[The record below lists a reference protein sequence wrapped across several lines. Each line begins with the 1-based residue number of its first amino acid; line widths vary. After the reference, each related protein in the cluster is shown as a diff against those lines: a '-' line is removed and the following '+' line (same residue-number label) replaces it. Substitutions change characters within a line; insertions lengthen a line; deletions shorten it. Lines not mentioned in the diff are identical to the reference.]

1 MPAPPLDRR
10 TTRCRPRDVFRVAGV
25 DVAVHT
31 RDPEMRRLVRARLG
45 PEGAAGAA
53 GDVCVSLLPVPA
65 LGSAAGGGE
74 RLVYESAGG
83 EVRYH
88 EADDVLRVRYG
99 GVVDAACNAR
109 DGRAR
114 IRYAAGAAEARWIAS
129 HAVLSL
135 CICELLRQ
143 RGRFPLHA
151 AALAMEGR
159 GLLLAGPSGA
169 GKTTLALALRRAG
182 FQFLGDDTCLMEPG
196 PDGVHVH
203 SLPEEFDVAP
213 PTARLFPELGF
224 LLARDAPPGARKRP
238 LWPGEMEGGA
248 SVADCVPRVLVF
260 PRVSGARCSRL
271 EAMSA
276 AEALLELAPNVLL
289 TDPARGR
296 AHLAALGRLVH
307 GCTCHRLATGRDLD
321 ALPPLLLDLLR
332 SPRPGGPP

>member
-1 MPAPPLDRR
+1 MPTLPLDRS
-10 TTRCRPRDVFRVAGV
+10 TTRCRRRDVFRIAGV
-25 DVAVHT
+25 AVAVQT
-31 RDPEMRRLVRARLG
+31 SDPETRRLVRARLG
-45 PEGAAGAA
+45 PARAAGID

-65 LGSAAGGGE
+65 LDSVAGGGE

-88 EADDVLRVRYG
+88 EAHDVLRIRYG
-99 GVVDAACNAR
+99 GVVDATCGAS
-109 DGRAR
+109 DGRAH
-114 IRYAAGAAEARWIAS
+114 IRYAAGAAESRWIAS

-151 AALAMEGR
+151 AALAVEGR
-159 GLLLAGPSGA
+159 GLLVAGPSGA

-224 LLARDAPPGARKRP
+224 LLARDAPPGARKHP
-238 LWPGEMEGGA
+238 LRPGEMGGGA

-260 PRVSGARCSRL
+260 PRVSGGRCSRL

-276 AEALLELAPNVLL
+276 AGALLELAPNVLL
-289 TDPARGR
+289 THEARGR

-321 ALPPLLLDLLR
+321 TLPSLLLDLLR
-332 SPRPGGPP
+332 SPGPGGSP

>member
-1 MPAPPLDRR
+1 M
-10 TTRCRPRDVFRVAGV
+10 FRVAGV
-25 DVAVHT
+25 AVAVQT
-31 RDPEMRRLVRARLG
+31 SDPETRRLVRARLD
-45 PEGAAGAA
+45 PARAAGGG
-53 GDVCVSLLPVPA
+53 GDVCVSFHPVSA
-65 LGSAAGGGE
+65 LGSAEGGVE

-99 GVVDAACNAR
+99 DVVEAACSASA
-109 DGRAR
+109 GRAQ
-114 IRYAAGAAEARWIAS
+114 IRYAAGAAESRWIAS

-135 CICELLRQ
+135 CVCELLRQ

-182 FQFLGDDTCLMEPG
+182 FQFLGDDTCLMVPG
-196 PDGVHVH
+196 PDGVRVH

-248 SVADCVPRVLVF
+248 SVAECAPRALVF
-260 PRVSGARCSRL
+260 PRVSGGRRSRL

-289 TDPARGR
+289 TEAARGR

-307 GCTCHRLATGRDLD
+307 GCSCHRLATGRDLD
-321 ALPPLLLDLLR
+321 ALPSLLLDLLR
-332 SPRPGGPP
+332 SPGPGGAP

>member
-1 MPAPPLDRR
+1 MPTLPLDPRA
-10 TTRCRPRDVFRVAGV
+10 TRCRSRDVFRVAGV

-31 RDPEMRRLVRARLG
+31 RDPEIRRLVRARLD
-45 PEGAAGAA
+45 PARAAG
-53 GDVCVSLLPVPA
+53 GEGGVCVSFLPVPA
-65 LGSAAGGGE
+65 LDTVGGGGG
-74 RLVYESAGG
+74 RVVYESAGG
-83 EVRYH
+83 EVRYA
-88 EADDVLRVRYG
+88 EAGDVLRIRYG
-99 GVVDAACNAR
+99 GVVDATCGAS

-114 IRYAAGAAEARWIAS
+114 IRYVAGAAESRWIAS

-135 CICELLRQ
+135 CLCELFRQ

-151 AALAMEGR
+151 AALANEGR

-182 FQFLGDDTCLMEPG
+182 FQFLGDDTCLMLPG
-196 PDGVHVH
+196 PDGVRVH

-213 PTARLFPELGF
+213 RTARLIPELGF

-238 LWPGEMEGGA
+238 LWPGEMQGGA
-248 SVADCVPRVLVF
+248 SVADCLPRALVF
-260 PRVSGARCSRL
+260 PRVSGERCSRL

-289 TDPARGR
+289 TAPARGG

-307 GCTCHRLATGRDLD
+307 GCTCHRLATGRDLE
-321 ALPPLLLDLLR
+321 ALPALLLDLLR
-332 SPRPGGPP
+332 PPGPGGSP